1 VNYTYYNEPLYFIL
15 DSLTKASS
23 GSALGSTPNSKS
35 LAPRPKTAPPSPA
48 RMGEDSRASARLGP
62 GGTVTRWE
70 PAPSLP
76 FSVLMKAN
84 THFLLLSFP
93 PNTWH
98 SMCATW
104 CSDNGLAQL
113 WMDSKPTIKP
123 TSGTPITVLGQQT
136 DSYVASLSTD
146 WSFIC
151 MISRVHMWDYILS
164 ANQLKH
170 YLNDKHLA
178 PGNVFDWRSLEY
190 ELTGQVLVDE
200 EPPNIQMA
208 V

>member
-1 VNYTYYNEPLYFIL
+1 NEPLYFIL
-15 DSLTKASS
+15 GSLTKASS

-62 GGTVTRWE
+62 GGTVTRCE
-70 PAPSLP
+70 P
-76 FSVLMKAN
+76 KR
-84 THFLLLSFP
+84 THFLSLSFP

-104 CSDNGLAQL
+104 RSDNGLAQL
-113 WMDSKPTIKP
+113 WMDGKPTIKRYIQSGQP

-136 DSYVASLSTD
+136 DTYVASLSTD

-151 MISRVHMWDYILS
+151 MIPRVHMWDYILS
-164 ANQLKH
+164 AHQLKR
-170 YLNDKHLA
+170 YLNDKHL
-178 PGNVFDWRSLEY
+178 
-190 ELTGQVLVDE
+190 VLVDE
-200 EPPNIQMA
+200 EPPMFVLKSEILLNPDN
-208 V
+208 